1 LWFQRNKYGV
11 AGVRAGSSKVN
22 DKDAAQNAANATLES
37 RKKEW
42 DTYSSLTP
50 GAKAQFTKKLGRK
63 PTNPYA

>member
-1 LWFQRNKYGV
+1 
-11 AGVRAGSSKVN
+11 VRAGSSKVN